1 MTELDLLAYG
11 AITLVGLGL
20 VVASYALGLN
30 PPTTSPYLGLRGL
43 KRQKALQEGGS
54 FATFEPIIRFVAG
67 LVGHLPLGRL
77 RTRLERQLI
86 QAGDLLGLTP
96 DEHIA
101 MSTLSALGFLLG
113 ALAFRDV
120 IGTSPAVLI
129 FVMGS
134 GAMLVHLRV
143 TGEIARRQRY
153 VDRALPVTID
163 LAALCMGAGLDFP
176 GALRQIIDKALAPGE
191 PLHEEM
197 SRILQMLDLG
207 RTRKEA
213 LLSFAER
220 VPTEAV
226 KEFVSSVI
234 QAEEKGNPLSEVLR
248 IQARMLRMRRSVAAE
263 QNASRAGLMM
273 MIPLLLIFASI
284 ILLLLGPFIINGMKS
299 GF

>member
-11 AITLVGLGL
+11 AVALVGLGL

-30 PPTTSPYLGLRGL
+30 PPTVSPYLGLRGL

-67 LVGHLPLGRL
+67 LIGHLPLGKL
-77 RTRLERQLI
+77 RSRLEKQLI

-101 MSTLSALGFLLG
+101 MSVLSAFGFLLAG
-113 ALAFRDV
+113 LAMRDI

-129 FVMGS
+129 FIMGS

-143 TGEIARRQRY
+143 TAEIQRRQRY

-176 GALRQIIDKALAPGE
+176 GALRQIIDKALPAGE

-197 SRILQMLDLG
+197 SRILQVLELG
-207 RTRKEA
+207 RTRREA
-213 LLSFAER
+213 LEQFADR

-248 IQARMLRMRRSVAAE
+248 IQARMLRMRRSVKAE